1 MTFLT
6 GPSVPVKRYP
16 SKGTPQKVNTLG
28 FRGLPGFTIDS
39 EP

>member
-6 GPSVPVKRYP
+6 VPSVPVKRYP
-16 SKGTPQKVNTLG
+16 SKKVNTLG
-28 FRGLPGFTIDS
+28 FRGLPGFTVDS